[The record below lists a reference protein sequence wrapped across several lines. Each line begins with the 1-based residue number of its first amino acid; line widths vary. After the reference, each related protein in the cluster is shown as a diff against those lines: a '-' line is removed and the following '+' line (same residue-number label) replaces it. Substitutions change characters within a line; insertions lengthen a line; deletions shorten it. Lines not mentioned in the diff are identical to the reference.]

1 VSAERVHEVGPAE
14 QAPPVP
20 PAARTPVDGP
30 PPGPPGP
37 SPDLLG
43 PPTGWRDRVSGT
55 VGRILLLGLVAAIAV
70 WAAFPLI
77 DTGAWIG
84 LGILVAVTAGL
95 FYLYLT
101 PRHVPAKYLVPGTLF
116 LIAFQILP
124 VLYTASTAFSNFGD
138 GHRGSKQDAIGA
150 IQSTSVVLVPGS
162 TEYVLTIAST
172 GDAATGALVFLITDP
187 ATNQVSAGDAA
198 GLKPLAASDVT
209 VNAAG
214 KVTAARGYTILAIG
228 QASARSTEITSL
240 SVPTASG
247 AIRSNGLSRAYE
259 GQATRRY
266 DEQCD
271 CITDTTTNH
280 VWTASGRD
288 GSFVDSEGERL
299 PQGWRVNVGFR
310 NFATVLTNPTVA
322 KPFLGTFV
330 WNLAFALGSVFVTFA
345 LGVAIA
351 LALDSDRLRGKA
363 AYRILLVLPYAMPSF
378 AMLLVWRD
386 MFNTDFG
393 LINKLFGLDVDW
405 LGGAWSARI
414 AVILVQMWLGY
425 PYMFLV
431 ATGALQAIPKEMNEA
446 AEVDGASAWQRFRRV
461 TLPLL
466 LVALSPLLIAS
477 FAFNFNNFNAIYL
490 TTEGGPFPADNSS
503 VGATDL
509 LITYTY
515 RVAFGAAGAQYGLAA
530 AISIFIFI
538 IVATISAVSF
548 RRTRALE
555 EVY

>member
-1 VSAERVHEVGPAE
+1 MVARVV
-14 QAPPVP
+14 
-20 PAARTPVDGP
+20 
-30 PPGPPGP
+30 
-37 SPDLLG
+37 
-43 PPTGWRDRVSGT
+43 
-55 VGRILLLGLVAAIAV
+55 LLGLVAAIAV

-77 DTGAWIG
+77 DTGAWVG

-116 LIAFQILP
+116 LMAFQILP

-138 GHRGSKQDAIGA
+138 GHRGSKQDAIVA
-150 IQSTSVVLVPGS
+150 IQSTSVVQVPGS
-162 TEYVLTIAST
+162 TEYVLTIATT
-172 GDAATGALVFLITDP
+172 GDAATGPLVFLITDP
-187 ATNQVSAGDAA
+187 ATNQVSAGDAS
-198 GLKPLAASDVT
+198 GLEQLSASDVT
-209 VNAAG
+209 VTAAG
-214 KVTAARGYTILAIG
+214 KVTAARGYSILTIG

-240 SVPTASG
+240 AVPTAAG

-266 DEQCD
+266 DAGCD
-271 CITDTTTNH
+271 CIIDTTTNH
-280 VWTASGRD
+280 VWTASNRD
-288 GSFVDSEGERL
+288 GSFVDSEGGRL

-310 NFATVLTNPTVA
+310 NFATVLTNPAVSR
-322 KPFLGTFV
+322 PFLSTFV
-330 WNLAFALGSVFVTFA
+330 WNLAFAVGSVFVTFA

-405 LGGAWSARI
+405 LGGPWSARI
-414 AVILVQMWLGY
+414 AVILVQLWLGY

-446 AEVDGASAWQRFRRV
+446 AEVDGASPWQRFRQV

-490 TTEGGPFPADNSS
+490 TTEGGPFPADNPS

-538 IVATISAVSF
+538 IVAAISAVSF